1 MINRHIGYY
10 LGSKLAAAVLS
21 LATMA
26 MFVRLGGTQT
36 FGAYLVMFA
45 WTYVVYG
52 VTVQWMRFAFF
63 ARYREETSSD
73 LVTTYL
79 KSLLLFYGVLVVAL
93 ATLAAAG
100 IVTTEFAIGLG
111 ALFIGIVTYD
121 ALYEIARTRLRAGY
135 VAIGVLL
142 RSALML
148 IFGAIALSIFK
159 TPLSLAIAVGLGHF
173 GAALFLFRPASDKID
188 GSYSKAVM
196 VDLWSYG
203 YPLVPGFALDAV
215 GQQLDRLLLAHY
227 RTHEELGTYGA
238 AADFIRQVMIVISEA
253 IAGAYFAIA
262 RNDIVAGR
270 QDQASQALGQ
280 AFLAYTALTAFAAA
294 FVLRFDRWIF
304 DTLYGP
310 DIGAAVEPVIGLI
323 AASNAAVIFRA
334 YFFGQI
340 IYLTS
345 NSSLMSYST
354 LASVATTSVVG
365 LLLVP
370 TYGMYGAATAMMLG
384 HLAGCA
390 VYLWAWR
397 GHFVLK
403 LPYAHAGAIVLAAL
417 AAYVLTGPLADAF
430 PTSLWAAI
438 VNVGIF
444 GILALLVARA
454 FDILSFNSLTAA
466 ALARFK
472 THLRLNH

>member
-26 MFVRLGGTQT
+26 LFVRLGGTET

-52 VTVQWMRFAFF
+52 LSVQWLRFAFF

-73 LVTTYL
+73 LVVTYL
-79 KSLLLFYGVLVVAL
+79 KSLAASYAILVAGL
-93 ATLAAAG
+93 AIAASFDLMP
-100 IVTTEFAIGLG
+100 IDFAIGLG
-111 ALFIGIVTYD
+111 VLFIGIVTYD
-121 ALYEIARTRLRAGY
+121 ALYEIARTRLRAGA

-142 RSALML
+142 RAALML
-148 IFGAIALSIFK
+148 LFGVIALTTLKS
-159 TPLSLAIAVGLGHF
+159 PLALALAVGLGHL
-173 GAALFLFRPASDKID
+173 GAAFFLLVAASDKAD
-188 GSYSKAVM
+188 GTYSKEAM
-196 VDLWSYG
+196 SDLWSYG
-203 YPLVPGFALDAV
+203 RPLIPAYALDAV
-215 GQQLDRLLLAHY
+215 GIQLDRLLLAHY
-227 RTHEELGTYGA
+227 RTHVELGTYGA
-238 AADFIRQVMIVISEA
+238 AADFIRQVMIVIAEA

-270 QDQASQALGQ
+270 QDQASHSLGQ
-280 AFLAYTALTAFAAA
+280 AFLAYTALTAFAAT

-304 DTLYGP
+304 DTLYGSE
-310 DIGAAVEPVIGLI
+310 IGAAVEPIIGLI
-323 AASNAAVIFRA
+323 VINNAALIFRA

-340 IYLTS
+340 IFLTPS
-345 NSSLMSYST
+345 SSLLFYSN
-354 LASVATTSVVG
+354 LASVTIST
-365 LLLVP
+365 LLGFTLVP
-370 TYGMYGAATAMMLG
+370 GYGMYGAAIAMMMG
-384 HLAGCA
+384 HIAGSA
-390 VYLWAWR
+390 VYIWVWR
-397 GHFVLK
+397 GHFVMK
-403 LPYAHAGAIVLAAL
+403 LPYMHAATIVFAAL
-417 AAYVLTGPLADAF
+417 AAYVLSGPLANAY

-438 VNVGIF
+438 VNLGIF

-472 THLRLNH
+472 ST